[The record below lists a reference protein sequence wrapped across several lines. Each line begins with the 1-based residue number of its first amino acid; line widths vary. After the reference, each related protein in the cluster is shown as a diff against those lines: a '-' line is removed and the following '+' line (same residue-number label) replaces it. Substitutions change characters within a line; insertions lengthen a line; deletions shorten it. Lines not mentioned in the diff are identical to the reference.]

1 MRICVCDDDLHM
13 HDEIKQLIED
23 LGGKN
28 VSSISSKTTFVLAG
42 DKMGP
47 EKRKKAE
54 SLGIE
59 IRSEEDFLD
68 MIKLQSNDNNSKTK
82 NNSGI
87 QGVLEFDF

>member
-1 MRICVCDDDLHM
+1 
-13 HDEIKQLIED
+13 
-23 LGGKN
+23 
-28 VSSISSKTTFVLAG
+28 
-42 DKMGP
+42 MGP

-59 IRSEEDFLD
+59 IKSEEDFLD
-68 MIKLQSNDNNSKTK
+68 MIKLQSDDNNSKTK